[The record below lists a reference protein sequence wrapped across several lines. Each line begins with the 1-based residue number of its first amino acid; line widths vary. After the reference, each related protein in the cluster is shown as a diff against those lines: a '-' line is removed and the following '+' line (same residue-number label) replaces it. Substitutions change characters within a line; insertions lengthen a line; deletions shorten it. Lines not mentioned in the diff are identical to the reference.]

1 MFTKISST
9 MLAVKPTLALSRPQ
23 VRAVAVRP
31 RSVVVRASGVDLNK
45 KVEQAV
51 KEAEDA
57 CAKGTSAVRL
67 WLSSGCEVDRIGCA
81 RYRAWSVT
89 HGVGLPVVFFIVS

>member
-1 MFTKISST
+1 
-9 MLAVKPTLALSRPQ
+9 MLAVKPTVSLSRPQ

-31 RSVVVRASGVDLNK
+31 RSVVVRASGQPAVDLNK

-57 CAKGTSAVRL
+57 CAKGTSAV
-67 WLSSGCEVDRIGCA
+67 
-81 RYRAWSVT
+81 
-89 HGVGLPVVFFIVS
+89 GL